1 MANGKKIT
9 INSTTFASRWKTG
22 MNNASQTIQD
32 GVNAVTE
39 APGQKAAAVADLWV
53 QNTTNAKNK
62 WATNV
67 ASVTLSDWKNSM
79 IKKGIPALTNAVALA
94 EPKVKSAAD
103 KLIPNINS
111 LVDTLPARGATL
123 SQNLERV
130 RHMAAGLQAAYSS

>member
-22 MNNASQTIQD
+22 MNNASTTIQD

-39 APGQKAAAVADLWV
+39 APGAKAAAQKDVWV
-53 QNTTNAKNK
+53 QNTIAAKEK

-67 ASVTLSDWKNSM
+67 SSVSLSDWKMAM
-79 IKKGIPALTNAVALA
+79 IKKGIPALTNAVAVA
-94 EPKVKSAAD
+94 ESKVKVAAD
-103 KLIPNINS
+103 KLIPLINS

-123 SQNLERV
+123 AVNLQRV
-130 RHMAAGLQAAYSS
+130 QHMAAGLQQAYAG